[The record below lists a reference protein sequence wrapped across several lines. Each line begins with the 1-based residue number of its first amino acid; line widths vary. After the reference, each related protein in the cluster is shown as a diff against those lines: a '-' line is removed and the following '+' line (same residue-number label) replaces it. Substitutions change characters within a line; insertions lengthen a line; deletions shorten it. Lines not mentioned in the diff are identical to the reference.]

1 MWVTGESAGR
11 HRRARTPTV
20 GAAAALGAAA
30 AVGAAAALLLGLLL
44 PLAARASSPA
54 KSSLAAAR
62 EMIALNSG
70 GVRAPQGYV
79 RVSRPTPPA
88 RTRPTSAR
96 GDGAAAPGTAPL
108 RPALLGRSSSM
119 SAGPPPSAGA
129 RRSAPTGPD
138 GPAPATGTLA
148 AGKVESPVNSDS
160 GRLAARPAER
170 AGSGSAAAASQ
181 GSAQR
186 PVVPVADRQ
195 PSARLRQRV
204 ALRTA
209 AIQPPTGRG
218 SESGAPGALMPNLE
232 ILIAQFESLMRA
244 GRASRGPASAAR
256 AAAST
261 LELRSVL
268 MGMAPRPRQAASS
281 DTPRPRPRP
290 HAAGPEPT
298 VAPPAAAIA
307 LWSARSASSTHQ
319 TLDIRRDIRRGT
331 PQNAPRSP
339 AAAGPKRLLTAPAGP
354 AGAASSIGA
363 GGGAAAPSEALLA
376 VLLVCMLAALLP
388 ARLALDPFPLQ
399 SIVLTWRLE
408 RPG

>member
-20 GAAAALGAAA
+20 GAAV

-70 GVRAPQGYV
+70 GIRAPQGYV

-88 RTRPTSAR
+88 RTRPTSA
-96 GDGAAAPGTAPL
+96 GGGGAAAPDAAPL
-108 RPALLGRSSSM
+108 RPALLGRSSSVA
-119 SAGPPPSAGA
+119 AGPPPSVGA
-129 RRSAPTGPD
+129 RRSAPTGPY
-138 GPAPATGTLA
+138 GPAPTTATLA
-148 AGKVESPVNSDS
+148 AGNGETLANSNS
-160 GRLAARPAER
+160 GRPATRPAER
-170 AGSGSAAAASQ
+170 PGSGSAAAASQ

-186 PVVPVADRQ
+186 PVVPVADRY
-195 PSARLRQRV
+195 PSARLRQRD
-204 ALRTA
+204 APRTT
-209 AIQPPTGRG
+209 AIQPPMGLG

-232 ILIAQFESLMRA
+232 IMIAQFESLMRA
-244 GRASRGPASAAR
+244 GRASRGPALAAR
-256 AAAST
+256 AAGST

-268 MGMAPRPRQAASS
+268 LRVAPPPRQAASS

-298 VAPPAAAIA
+298 VASPAAIA
-307 LWSARSASSTHQ
+307 LGSARLASPTYQ
-319 TLDIRRDIRRGT
+319 TLDIRRDTRRGT

-339 AAAGPKRLLTAPAGP
+339 AAAGPQRLLTAPAGP

-363 GGGAAAPSEALLA
+363 GAGAAAPSEALLA

>member
-20 GAAAALGAAA
+20 GAAAAVA
-30 AVGAAAALLLGLLL
+30 AAAALLLGLLL

-54 KSSLAAAR
+54 KRSLAAAR

-70 GVRAPQGYV
+70 GIRAPQGYV

-88 RTRPTSAR
+88 RPTRA
-96 GDGAAAPGTAPL
+96 GGGGAAAPGAVRL

-119 SAGPPPSAGA
+119 SAGPPPTAGA
-129 RRSAPTGPD
+129 KRSAPTGPY
-138 GPAPATGTLA
+138 GPAPATATLA
-148 AGKVESPVNSDS
+148 AGKVESPANSES
-160 GRLAARPAER
+160 GRPAARPAET
-170 AGSGSAAAASQ
+170 AGSGSAATASQ

-186 PVVPVADRQ
+186 PVVPVADKQ
-195 PSARLRQRV
+195 PSARLRQRR

-209 AIQPPTGRG
+209 VIQPPMGRG

-232 ILIAQFESLMRA
+232 ILFAQFGALMRA
-244 GRASRGPASAAR
+244 GRASRDPALAAR
-256 AAAST
+256 AAGST
-261 LELRSVL
+261 LELRSVR

-298 VAPPAAAIA
+298 VASPAAAIA

-354 AGAASSIGA
+354 AGAASSSGA
-363 GGGAAAPSEALLA
+363 GAGAAAPSEALLA

-399 SIVLTWRLE
+399 SIVVTWRLE